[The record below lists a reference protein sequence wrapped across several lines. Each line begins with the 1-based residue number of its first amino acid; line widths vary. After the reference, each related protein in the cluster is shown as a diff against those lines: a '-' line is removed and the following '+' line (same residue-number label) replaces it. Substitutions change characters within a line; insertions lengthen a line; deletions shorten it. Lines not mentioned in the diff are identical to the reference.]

1 VTVPDGP
8 VIEPPDA
15 ATLESLRLERLA
27 RLQSS
32 MRARD
37 VAACV
42 LFNEPNIR
50 YATGA
55 TAMPVYAMS
64 TFVRCALV
72 PQEGRPILFEHANS
86 IHRSRSR
93 APDVRPMHP
102 WEFSDHQQEE
112 ADAWAERTIAAL
124 RELGVGDDV
133 VAIDRAGTPAY
144 LALADRGVRLRDSA
158 PVTQW
163 ARQVKGPI
171 EVSLF
176 DLNAPLIDAELAGVE
191 ASISP
196 GMSEAAVLAEMARVL
211 VRGGGE
217 YLATNTLCSGP
228 NTNPWRAEATDR
240 RIRDGDLVFVDTDS
254 VALEGCFFCVSRT
267 FAVGKPSS
275 AQRATYRAAH
285 EWLVE
290 MESLIRPGV
299 SCAELAAAAPPIPER
314 FVDQRYECLLH
325 GIGLEEENPSVCHP
339 ADVQPNPD
347 TVLEA
352 GMILVVEGYFGEVG
366 ADHGVKLGDQLVVTD
381 DGVRTLVP
389 YPWSEPLLAD

>member
-1 VTVPDGP
+1 MVPDGP
-8 VIEPPDA
+8 VIEPPDFT
-15 ATLESLRLERLA
+15 TLESLRVERLA

-55 TAMPVYAMS
+55 TAMPVYVMS
-64 TFVRCALV
+64 TFVRCAVV
-72 PQEGRPILFEHANS
+72 PQEGQPILYEHANS

-93 APDVRPMHP
+93 APDVRPMLP
-102 WEFSDHQQEE
+102 WEFSDDQQAE

-133 VAIDRAGTPAY
+133 VAIDRSGTPAY
-144 LALADRGVRLRDSA
+144 LALAARGVRVRDSA

-163 ARQVKGPI
+163 ARQVKGPV

-176 DLNAPLIDAELAGVE
+176 DLNAPLIDAELAAVE
-191 ASISP
+191 ASIAP

-228 NTNPWRAEATDR
+228 NTNPWRAEATAR
-240 RIRDGDLVFVDTDS
+240 RIRDGDLAFVDTDS

-267 FAVGKPSS
+267 FSVGTPSS

-299 SCAELAAAAPPIPER
+299 SCAELAATAPHIPER
-314 FVDQRYECLLH
+314 FLDQRYECLMH

-339 ADVQPNPD
+339 SDVQPNPD

-366 ADHGVKLGDQLVVTD
+366 ADHGVKLGDQLVVTE
-381 DGVRTLVP
+381 DGARTLVP